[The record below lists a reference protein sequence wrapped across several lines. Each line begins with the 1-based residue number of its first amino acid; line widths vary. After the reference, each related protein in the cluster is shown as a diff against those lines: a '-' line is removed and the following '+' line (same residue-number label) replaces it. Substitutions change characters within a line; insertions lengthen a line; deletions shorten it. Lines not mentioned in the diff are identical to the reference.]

1 MRIRVSLALLLVA
14 GCLSCSDDDVTSS
27 QKCSP
32 GEVCGFEDHVFT
44 STYDCGTGQLA
55 YTWRD
60 HDHCVQQ
67 CVDAQAAGCDVS
79 ACDCSED
86 LGTGNWLPC
95 IEANGGEVCTCGCIL
110 MGSGPAGEVVPCD
123 CR

>member
-1 MRIRVSLALLLVA
+1 MRTCVVLALLIA
-14 GCLSCSDDDVTSS
+14 AACLSCSDDDPTSS
-27 QKCSP
+27 GKCPS
-32 GEVCGFEDHVFT
+32 GEVCGFVDHVYT

-60 HDHCVQQ
+60 QDHCVEQ
-67 CVDAQAAGCDVS
+67 CIDAQSAGCDVS
-79 ACDCSED
+79 ACDCSGD

-95 IEANGGEVCTCGCIL
+95 TADNGGRECTCGCIL
-110 MGSGPAGEVVPCD
+110 EESGPAGEVVPCD